1 MQEQLPIQIPEDLRK
16 LPLNGLTVLSE
27 QIRSFLIDHVAE
39 NGGHFSSSLGVVE
52 LTIALHYVFD
62 TPVDKL
68 VWDVG
73 HQAYVHKLLT
83 GRKNFFYSN
92 RQLGG
97 ISGFPCREES
107 EFDAFGTGHSSTSI
121 AAALGMAIA
130 ARHKKNNKRQHIAV
144 IGDGA
149 MTAGLA
155 FEALN
160 NVGFE
165 QPSMLIILN
174 DNNMSIDNNVGAL
187 QNYLTKL
194 TTGEQYNALKSQV
207 KKAFSI
213 LPSAKWSIDLLRKLE
228 KAIKGGVLQ
237 YSNLFE
243 ALNIR
248 YFGPIDGHDIEKL
261 VHTLEKLKHIS
272 GPKILH
278 CITTKGNGYLPAM
291 QEKEKWHA
299 PGKFDKQTGI
309 TLSQK
314 PNSDDTVTFQEIFGN
329 TLIELA
335 KANPNI
341 VAVTPAM
348 LSGSALTK
356 MKKEMP
362 DRVFDVGIA
371 EQHAVTFSAGLATDG
386 LRPFCTIYS
395 TFLQRAYDQII
406 HDVALQKLDVVL
418 CIDRA
423 GVVGADGPTH
433 HGAFDIAYL
442 RCIPNIIGASPMDA
456 IDFRNLLYTAQHHDR
471 KRTFAIRYPKSNT
484 SRIEPPPPFIQI
496 PIGKGRKI
504 SAGKGIAILSIG
516 PIGQEVQQACRQLQ
530 DDGIQAAH
538 YDLRFF
544 KPLDTELLHEVFQ
557 QFSSVITV
565 EDGSIIGGVGSAV
578 IEFMVEQGYQTTVKR
593 LGLPDSF
600 ATHGTIPELHRLYA
614 YDKDAIVDAVK
625 EVYINRS
632 QLTTIL

>member
-1 MQEQLPIQIPEDLRK
+1 MASYYKEIYNKKLNPKFYPFLDKDVLGFFSFNVNTEAYLKNLPKIMESYY
-16 LPLNGLTVLSE
+16 G
-27 QIRSFLIDHVAE
+27 SFMPRYSNMISLGAMLFDIALDLIDHVAE

-165 QPSMLIILN
+165 QPNILIILN

-213 LPSAKWSIDLLRKLE
+213 LPSAKWSIDVLRKLE

-237 YSNLFE
+237 HSNLFE

-261 VHTLEKLKHIS
+261 VHTLEKLKHIP

-314 PNSDDTVTFQEIFGN
+314 PNSDDTVTFQEIDPDTGQTWRLFHSKRYQLFG
-329 TLIELA
+329 
-335 KANPNI
+335 
-341 VAVTPAM
+341 
-348 LSGSALTK
+348 SF
-356 MKKEMP
+356 
-362 DRVFDVGIA
+362 DR
-371 EQHAVTFSAGLATDG
+371 Q
-386 LRPFCTIYS
+386 
-395 TFLQRAYDQII
+395 
-406 HDVALQKLDVVL
+406 
-418 CIDRA
+418 
-423 GVVGADGPTH
+423 
-433 HGAFDIAYL
+433 YL
-442 RCIPNIIGASPMDA
+442 GDC
-456 IDFRNLLYTAQHHDR
+456 
-471 KRTFAIRYPKSNT
+471 
-484 SRIEPPPPFIQI
+484 
-496 PIGKGRKI
+496 
-504 SAGKGIAILSIG
+504 SI
-516 PIGQEVQQACRQLQ
+516 
-530 DDGIQAAH
+530 
-538 YDLRFF
+538 
-544 KPLDTELLHEVFQ
+544 
-557 QFSSVITV
+557 
-565 EDGSIIGGVGSAV
+565 
-578 IEFMVEQGYQTTVKR
+578 
-593 LGLPDSF
+593 
-600 ATHGTIPELHRLYA
+600 
-614 YDKDAIVDAVK
+614 
-625 EVYINRS
+625 
-632 QLTTIL
+632 